1 MKGRLKTSW
10 YMQLVLAFHK
20 FELARSLVEHT
31 GLEAPLPHVPL
42 LKSHQNLAPW
52 SSAVSTV
59 S

>member
-31 GLEAPLPHVPL
+31 GLEAPLPHVPFTEEPP
-42 LKSHQNLAPW
+42 KF
-52 SSAVSTV
+52 STLE
-59 S
+59 